1 MSRATLALGL
11 AALLIAPPS
20 LAQQQV
26 SEGTGAVL
34 RGLDKISGV
43 LSDLEIASGDSRVYG
58 KLLVSVEDCRF
69 PSGNPAGNAFAH
81 VTIRDTIPADKPVLF
96 AGWMVAGSPAL
107 NALDHPRY
115 DVWVL
120 RCLTP

>member
-1 MSRATLALGL
+1 MRGAGIALGL
-11 AALLIAPPS
+11 AVALLAPPAF
-20 LAQQQV
+20 AQQQV
-26 SEGTGAVL
+26 NEGRGAVL
-34 RGLDKISGV
+34 RGLDKLSGA
-43 LSDLEIASGDSRVYG
+43 LTDLEIADGDSRVYG

-81 VTIRDTIPADKPVLF
+81 VTIRDTVSADKPVLF
-96 AGWMVAGSPAL
+96 SGWMVAGSPAL